1 MASSAA
7 ELVNSYE
14 FADPAI
20 LRAVYR
26 YPDDLVGRNM
36 LLVGRFLVLR
46 FAMGVRIT
54 EAHDEVR
61 DGEHRIGWSYQTL
74 EGHLE
79 QGKLTYEIAK
89 DLASGAVEFRIHAY
103 SRRSRIRNPARRARL
118 PAVRA
123 AHPGALLRERAGAHG
138 PHDAGAP
145 RAPAAARRRPRPGA
159 RRPTAVRRRPG
170 DDPLP
175 APRPVTRSRLRL
187 GEDDHGVRLD
197 RPERERLLQVQ
208 LHVLGVVG
216 GVADRPVLAD
226 RQHEVAA
233 ALAEQQRAVEARRP
247 DDLAAEHPRE
257 VVHEQVAAVLGGLH
271 DRACSARG

>member
-1 MASSAA
+1 VSRRSVADEDLSEVVSELSKRGVNYAEEEAPPHAVAGWHQDHVQVALGQEEPGKIAENGLASSAA

-61 DGEHRIGWSYQTL
+61 EGEHRIGWSYQTL

-89 DLASGAVEFRIHAY
+89 DMASGAVEFRIHAY
-103 SRRSRIRNPARRARL
+103 SRRSRIRNPLVALGFRLFGRRTQVRFYAHALERMARTMQAP
-118 PAVRA
+118 PAPPQPHADGIVRA
-123 AHPGALLRERAGAHG
+123 PGDRPPFGGDPVTIRFLHPGR
-138 PHDAGAP
+138 
-145 RAPAAARRRPRPGA
+145 
-159 RRPTAVRRRPG
+159 
-170 DDPLP
+170 
-175 APRPVTRSRLRL
+175 
-187 GEDDHGVRLD
+187 
-197 RPERERLLQVQ
+197 
-208 LHVLGVVG
+208 
-216 GVADRPVLAD
+216 
-226 RQHEVAA
+226 
-233 ALAEQQRAVEARRP
+233 
-247 DDLAAEHPRE
+247 
-257 VVHEQVAAVLGGLH
+257 
-271 DRACSARG
+271 